1 MPTIQLN
8 LFGQLLT
15 LADVVND
22 PMAPLEATWRFP
34 VAQAE
39 EFDHRGN
46 PAHIVVERDPML
58 GRDIVNLKN
67 VYWLSFRKRFGPHT
81 PGEKNIKIAYLF

>member
-1 MPTIQLN
+1 MVMPTIQLN

-46 PAHIVVERDPML
+46 PAHIVVE
-58 GRDIVNLKN
+58 
-67 VYWLSFRKRFGPHT
+67 
-81 PGEKNIKIAYLF
+81 